1 MECIKKAEPKIETK
15 ISYKLKIFAKNNG
28 NILVNFLNAYLF
40 FPTKY
45 RKEKESDI
53 SEIQKIFMDNT
64 IRDVVDST
72 FIPTMN
78 GGYSN
83 PKYGPSR
90 YEPILPK
97 RYLMIKDI
105 SVNENFAN
113 SQEELKWIVFSDN
126 AEPRSGKILINE
138 IKIYEK

>member
-1 MECIKKAEPKIETK
+1 MYKKAEPKIETK

-78 GGYSN
+78 GG
-83 PKYGPSR
+83 
-90 YEPILPK
+90 
-97 RYLMIKDI
+97 
-105 SVNENFAN
+105 
-113 SQEELKWIVFSDN
+113 
-126 AEPRSGKILINE
+126 
-138 IKIYEK
+138 